1 MRLAA
6 GRAASLAPILHA
18 TLRRRAAAAVRAVS
32 GGVEAEPQQ
41 FSLRAPPSDS
51 PPLRVDAFVAAALP
65 PGTSRGRV
73 SAAIKGGLLL
83 LNGRPVTKP
92 AALVRPGD
100 EVRLSL
106 PPPPQLQARPEA
118 LPLEI
123 VYEDAHVLVV
133 DKAAGM
139 VVHPSC
145 GHESGTLVNAFLHH
159 LSLPPATLLLPPRV
173 EGEEEEEVEETET
186 EGVPEFAATS
196 SAASSAASLRPGIV
210 HRLDKGTSGLMVVA
224 KTALAQSALCAQFAA
239 RSVHRRYLA
248 LHLGCPGDARGRV
261 EAPIGRDNQNRLR
274 MAVVWAPGAP
284 GARFAAS
291 KWEVLERLGGQG
303 TPAGAC
309 LMQWRL
315 ETGRTHQVRVH
326 AKQLGHPLQGDPLYG
341 GGSGAALGCLLRAGV
356 ARAAAETL
364 LESLPADRP
373 LLHAAELGFD
383 HPVSG
388 EWLAFSAPP
397 PPDFQAALEQLRG
410 L

>member
-1 MRLAA
+1 
-6 GRAASLAPILHA
+6 
-18 TLRRRAAAAVRAVS
+18 
-32 GGVEAEPQQ
+32 
-41 FSLRAPPSDS
+41 
-51 PPLRVDAFVAAALP
+51 
-65 PGTSRGRV
+65 
-73 SAAIKGGLLL
+73 
-83 LNGRPVTKP
+83 VTKP

-100 EVRLSL
+100 EVLLSL
-106 PPPPQLQARPEA
+106 PPLPQLQARPEA
-118 LPLEI
+118 LPLQI

-173 EGEEEEEVEETET
+173 EVEDDEVEETED
-186 EGVPEFAATS
+186 EGVVPEFAAA
-196 SAASSAASLRPGIV
+196 AASGSASLRPGIV

-224 KTALAQSALCAQFAA
+224 KTALAQSVLCAQFAA
-239 RSVHRRYLA
+239 RSVHRRYLS
-248 LHLGCPGDARGRV
+248 LHLGCPADARGRV
-261 EAPIGRDNQNRLR
+261 EAPIGRDSQNRLR

-291 KWEVLERLGGQG
+291 KWEVLERLGGRGAQ
-303 TPAGAC
+303 PGAC

-326 AKQLGHPLQGDPLYG
+326 AKQLGYPLHGDPLYG
-341 GGSGAALGCLLRAGV
+341 GGPGAALGCLLRAGL
-356 ARAAAETL
+356 ARGPAEAL
-364 LESLPADRP
+364 LEGLPADRP

-383 HPVSG
+383 HPLSG
-388 EWLAFSAPP
+388 ERLAFSTPP
-397 PPDFQAALEQLRG
+397 PPDFQAALEQLRE